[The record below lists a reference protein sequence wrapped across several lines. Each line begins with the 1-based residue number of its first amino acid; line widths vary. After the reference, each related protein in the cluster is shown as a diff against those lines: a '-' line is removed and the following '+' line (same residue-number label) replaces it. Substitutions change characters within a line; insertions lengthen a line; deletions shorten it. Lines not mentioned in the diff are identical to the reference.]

1 MALQTYNVN
10 VGSNFE
16 FKIGDVIKLTLKD
29 GYTFQSSVIPNVDD
43 NFSTG
48 PADPVQ
54 AAIADPTTGSL
65 VVFGREYS
73 GDNIDA
79 NKFTPKYKITWN
91 PVAIAA
97 EGHTDGL
104 DGLVDAT
111 KIQVLRNEVVSAK
124 SKTVVT
130 KERLTYYHN
139 KIKAWL
145 DTKGKIKSI
154 QMGPNTYTPNA
165 DGLVNIP
172 GNIVQMEDTANDI
185 TLVGKKA
192 VYENGVNTYANKNLK
207 FDFSQ
212 TDKLEISRW
221 VNTETPTVYNL
232 PSTGYVDTLAAAAT
246 KLKLEKV
253 DSLPATGEEGKIYL
267 VPNTGAGVNVYD
279 EYFWYNKGTDTN
291 PDYVFELFGTT
302 AVDLTNYIQETDLVE
317 ITTSEIDDMFAT
329 TP

>member
-1 MALQTYNVN
+1 MALQTYDVN

-16 FKIGDVIKLTLKD
+16 FKMGDVIKLTLKD

-65 VVFGREYS
+65 IVFGREYS

-111 KIQVLRNEVVSAK
+111 KIQVLRNEAVSAK

-130 KERLTYYHN
+130 KEKLAYYHN
-139 KIKAWL
+139 KIKSWL

-154 QMGPNTYTPNA
+154 QMGPYTFTPDAN
-165 DGLVNIP
+165 GLVNLP
-172 GNIVQMEDTANDI
+172 GDIVQMESATNSY
-185 TLVGKKA
+185 TLVGKN
-192 VYENGVNTYANKNLK
+192 YDHNTSSYDNKNLK

-212 TDKLEISRW
+212 SDKLEISRW
-221 VNTETPTVYNL
+221 MNTETPTVYNL
-232 PSTGYVDTLAAAAT
+232 PSTGYVDGLAAAAT

-267 VPNTGAGVNVYD
+267 VPNAGAGVNVYD
-279 EYFWYNKGTDTN
+279 EYFWYNKGTDAN